1 MAEMEFNQQRQDFM
15 NEIEDLKHSQ
25 LEMQLVQ
32 DKFFKQKKLLEHQLE
47 ESEREHQ
54 ILSESKLDL

>member
-32 DKFFKQKKLLEHQLE
+32 DKFFK
-47 ESEREHQ
+47 
-54 ILSESKLDL
+54 